1 MRPAALLTRLL
12 LCLLPV
18 GLSAATPFEAG
29 LAAYEAEAYDE
40 AAAAFEA
47 ALAAGETPALRHN
60 AALAAFRLG
69 KPAEALWHLE
79 RALRLAPL
87 DPAYR
92 EKRALLRAQ
101 LGLPADPPP
110 WYTLGAAA
118 LGLNAWLCIAALT
131 GWSWLALLLLPRCAG
146 RRPAPGLRI
155 LRALSLPVC
164 CVALGAT
171 ALQHID
177 RDRAIALG
185 ETAHALRAAPAAAA
199 PVTGRVQ
206 PGAHLQISETF
217 RDYFKVRSKAGA
229 DGWLH
234 REALRPLYPE
244 RYSTRPLA
252 KAFHL
257 EGGGTYAPFGVTS
270 LGVSRARTGRF

>member
-1 MRPAALLTRLL
+1 MRPAALLTHLL

-155 LRALSLPVC
+155 LRAL
-164 CVALGAT
+164 
-171 ALQHID
+171 
-177 RDRAIALG
+177 IALG
-185 ETAHALRAAPAAAA
+185 DAAHAPRAAPAAAA